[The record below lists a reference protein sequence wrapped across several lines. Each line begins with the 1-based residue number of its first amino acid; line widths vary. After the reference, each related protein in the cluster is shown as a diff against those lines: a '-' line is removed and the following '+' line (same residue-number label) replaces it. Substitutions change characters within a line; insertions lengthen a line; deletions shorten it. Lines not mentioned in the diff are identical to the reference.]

1 MCIILLIV
9 ANLSVVYFRLR
20 EGFKVTNVEEEE
32 EEEPVKSKKN
42 VKKKNK
48 EEPLKSK
55 KNIKKKNQEEK
66 CKEGTQEILILKII
80 DVLNSAKEEETD
92 DNKAYMTNAAAEFYS
107 MMYGSEI
114 RRTCIEKPSEKE
126 IKRLNDKIRTIMN
139 SEESSTSKSIGS
151 MFG

>member
-1 MCIILLIV
+1 
-9 ANLSVVYFRLR
+9 
-20 EGFKVTNVEEEE
+20 VTNVEE

-55 KNIKKKNQEEK
+55 KNIKKKNQEE
-66 CKEGTQEILILKII
+66 CKEGIQEILILKII

-107 MMYGSEI
+107 MIYGSEI
-114 RRTCIEKPSEKE
+114 GKTCIEKPSEKE
-126 IKRLNDKIRTIMN
+126 IKRLNNKFKTIMN